1 MSPRG
6 TKALKANKTK
16 NLVRRQKAKAKK
28 QEEAKPEEQKDMYPS
43 DYNRD
48 NILFKAN
55 YVDSLYG
62 LRMILQK
69 DGRKRGLWIVLEE
82 ESMTRIRADAHWRDE
97 GLKTLLPELRKLFA
111 RKKKVT
117 TGELGWALRGH
128 LSFFFDHRTEGT
140 GMRLTWSQVR
150 KFIAALTARE
160 KEEKHKT
167 EDWEFEENSDE

>member
-28 QEEAKPEEQKDMYPS
+28 QEEEKPESKFTYPS
-43 DYNRD
+43 DYRD
-48 NILFKAN
+48 KADILFEAP
-55 YVDSLYG
+55 YHDSLYF
-62 LRMILQK
+62 LRMTLQR
-69 DGRKRGLWIVLEE
+69 DGRRRGLWVVLEE
-82 ESMTRIRADAHWRDE
+82 DTMTRVNQDIRMFDQ
-97 GLKTLLPELRKLFA
+97 GMKNFLPELKKLYA
-111 RKKKVT
+111 K
-117 TGELGWALRGH
+117 GEPEPYEVKSALRIH
-128 LSFFFDHRTEGT
+128 FDWFFDHRTEGT

-167 EDWEFEENSDE
+167 EDWELEDNSDE